1 MLLNVKLSILVMGAS
16 GYLVKG
22 QTSQVVLYVSP
33 VAGSPQN
40 IVRAIKADRPQS
52 TVSRTL
58 RFTIVPLQ
66 ETAIALGHH

>member
-16 GYLVKG
+16 AYLIKG

-33 VAGSPQN
+33 VAGSHQN
-40 IVRAIKADRPQS
+40 IVRAIKADRSQS

-66 ETAIALGHH
+66 EVAIALGHH